1 METEISQITEK
12 VRDVNGQCK
21 KLDSGMFQ
29 RGGYFSPRK
38 KPYNSTNFDLIS
50 KEVGKLL

>member
-21 KLDSGMFQ
+21 KVDSGMFE
-29 RGGYFSPRK
+29 REGYSLSRK
-38 KPYNSTNFDLIS
+38 ISYYN
-50 KEVGKLL
+50 